1 VSEGS
6 DSTFLL
12 GWGSKPLAVDL
23 RGWSAEA
30 VAPGAGATGLDDP
43 SGALLEA
50 LDSPEGLPPFAEWLG
65 NARTVALVL
74 PDDPRPHAWPQL
86 PRLLVELLLE
96 AGVEPSG
103 LRVVMAPG
111 LDSFSGW
118 EGHPLEGLRALD
130 VELLVH
136 DPRDTAGLVPCG
148 EVGRSGARSV
158 AEGLLG
164 EFVRLAGG
172 QVPSPSRARASAEAG
187 RRRTLALNHAVA
199 GADRVIVASSVVP
212 HPLAGFTGAGHPLL
226 PGVASAASIAAH
238 EELGLLPTVGPGR
251 TEGNPVREEAD
262 EAARALGDAVLAVD
276 VVAARGRGVAG
287 FAAGSP
293 WLVASVTTPLALETF
308 GVPCT
313 SAPAVIA
320 SAAVDRLEDLVLA
333 GAVAA
338 PAVQTSGTML
348 LAGAVSRVGRADRVR
363 RLFETVL
370 GPRLAG
376 AALLL
381 HTPLPARD
389 VIRCGLR
396 PVRSIASGLE
406 VMRERAGD
414 DERMGVVPDVLSTLP
429 RVQTPSRRGPS

>member
-1 VSEGS
+1 VIEGS

-12 GWGSKPLAVDL
+12 RWGRKPLAVDL
-23 RGWSAEA
+23 RGWSAEI
-30 VAPGAGATGLDDP
+30 VAPGAGAAGLDDP
-43 SGALLEA
+43 RGALLEA
-50 LDSPEGLPPFAEWLG
+50 LDSPEGLPAFAEWLG
-65 NARTVALVL
+65 GARTVALVV
-74 PDDPRPHAWPQL
+74 PDDPRPHAWPEL
-86 PRLLVELLLE
+86 PRVLVELLLE
-96 AGVEPSG
+96 SGVEPSG
-103 LRVVMAPG
+103 LRVVVATG
-111 LDSFSGW
+111 AEAFSGW
-118 EGHPLEGLRALD
+118 RGHPLEGLRTLG
-130 VELLVH
+130 VEPVVH
-136 DPRDTAGLVPCG
+136 DPGDEAGLAACG

-172 QVPSPSRARASAEAG
+172 QPPSPSRARASVEAG
-187 RRRTLALNHAVA
+187 RRRTLELGRAVA
-199 GADRVIVASSVVP
+199 GADRVILASSVAP

-226 PGVASAASIAAH
+226 PGVASAADIAAH

-262 EAARALGDAVLAVD
+262 EAARTLGDAVLAVD
-276 VVAARGRGVAG
+276 AVAARGGGVAG

-293 WLVASVTTPLALETF
+293 WLVARVTTPLALETF
-308 GVPCT
+308 GAACT
-313 SAPAVIA
+313 AAPAVIV
-320 SAAVDRLEDLVLA
+320 SAAVERLEDLVLA

-348 LAGAVSRVGRADRVR
+348 LAGAVSRSGSADRIR

-376 AALLL
+376 AALLV

-389 VIRCGLR
+389 VLRCGLR

-406 VMRERAGD
+406 VMRERAVD
-414 DERMGVVPDVLSTLP
+414 DGEMRVVPDALSTLP
-429 RVQTPSRRGPS
+429 RV

>member
-1 VSEGS
+1 VTPG
-6 DSTFLL
+6 
-12 GWGSKPLAVDL
+12 G
-23 RGWSAEA
+23 
-30 VAPGAGATGLDDP
+30 GAGGLDDP
-43 SGALLEA
+43 RGALLEA

-65 NARTVALVL
+65 NAQTVALVL
-74 PDDPRPHAWPQL
+74 PDDPRPHAWPEL
-86 PRLLVELLLE
+86 PLVLVELLLE

-103 LRVVMAPG
+103 LRVVLAPG
-111 LDSFSGW
+111 AEAFSGRQ
-118 EGHPLEGLRALD
+118 GHPLEGLRERD
-130 VELLVH
+130 VDWLVH
-136 DPRDTAGLVPCG
+136 DPRDASGLVPCG

-172 QVPSPSRARASAEAG
+172 QPPSPSRARASAGAG
-187 RRRTLALNHAVA
+187 RRRTLELNRAVA
-199 GADRVIVASSVVP
+199 GADRVILASSVAP

-226 PGVASAASIAAH
+226 PGVASTESIAAH

-262 EAARALGDAVLAVD
+262 EAARTLGDAVLAVD

-287 FAAGSP
+287 FASGSP
-293 WLVASVTTPLALETF
+293 WLVARVTTPLALETF

-313 SAPAVIA
+313 PAPAVIA

-348 LAGAVSRVGRADRVR
+348 LAGAVSRLGRAHRVR

-376 AALLL
+376 ASLLV
-381 HTPLPARD
+381 HTPLPARE
-389 VIRCGLR
+389 VLRCGLR
-396 PVRSIASGLE
+396 PVRSIAGGLE
-406 VMRERAGD
+406 VMWERAGD
-414 DERMGVVPDVLSTLP
+414 DERMRVVPDALSTLP
-429 RVQTPSRRGPS
+429 RV